1 MGDALFEL
9 EQNLRSRKEQLT
21 RQEEN
26 IFQRCK
32 SSALN
37 NFTAGVIAGG
47 GLVWAATWKLN
58 RLLRVNLSGG
68 AAVILGFWKFGN
80 SLDLSVDHI
89 LALDGT
95 RMQSEL
101 ANIIVKK
108 YRHDPWKMRLISK
121 HFYLEEVF
129 DDSTSGPNVR
139 WRYRNFFGDN
149 VDQDQGTHRDSQD
162 VSHKASPS
170 DIHNNF
176 DRKKT
181 DLKSEQVPVKS
192 GFDLMAD
199 PLDCVFGYTVTSE
212 EIHHSTPSSM
222 SSRAK
227 SRAHRRANRRRR
239 WHHQEAS
246 SSSHDNK
253 YSKFD
258 VM

>member
-37 NFTAGVIAGG
+37 HFTAGVIAGG

-58 RLLRVNLSGG
+58 RLLRVNLSG
-68 AAVILGFWKFGN
+68 VEYVCNLHSEMLETYKLLLLKFFIHK
-80 SLDLSVDHI
+80 LDVEY
-89 LALDGT
+89 
-95 RMQSEL
+95 R
-101 ANIIVKK
+101 IVKK
-108 YRHDPWKMRLISK
+108 YRHDTWKMRLISK

-129 DDSTSGPNVR
+129 DDSTSGPNLR

-149 VDQDQGTHRDSQD
+149 VDQDQGTHGDFQD
-162 VSHKASPS
+162 VSHKGSPS

-199 PLDCVFGYTVTSE
+199 PLDCVFGYTATSE

-222 SSRAK
+222 SSRAQ

-239 WHHQEAS
+239 LHHQEAS